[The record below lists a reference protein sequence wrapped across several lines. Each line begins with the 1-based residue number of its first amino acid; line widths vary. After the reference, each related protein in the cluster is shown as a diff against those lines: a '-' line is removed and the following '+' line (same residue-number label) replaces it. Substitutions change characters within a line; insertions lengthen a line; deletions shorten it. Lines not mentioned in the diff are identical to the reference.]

1 MIFRK
6 LERAHEKKAA
16 AAMMLIAIGLG
27 FLIIGIT
34 WPRHPLPTAHLGTDW
49 DDFLHGVMIG
59 IAIALETCGVVIA
72 VSAAAAKRATKL

>member
-1 MIFRK
+1 VIFRK
-6 LERAHEKKAA
+6 LEKAHEKKVT
-16 AAMMLIAIGLG
+16 AAMMLIAVGLG
-27 FLIIGIT
+27 FLIVGIA

-59 IAIALETCGVVIA
+59 IAIALETGGVVIA